1 MAKRT
6 ALIGDQGGSLYLYGL
21 SYLQSLLLIPRVS
34 FENIYIIYIYFILSA
49 IFWCDFTNLFIFIL
63 FFKSSSD
70 TKYPNKSLETID
82 VNNLNAIDIVT
93 FARQA
98 LEQDDLEQVTSQK
111 QKILFFS
118 ILRNFTIF
126 FCYF

>member
-1 MAKRT
+1 MQFFGVTSR
-6 ALIGDQGGSLYLYGL
+6 IYL
-21 SYLQSLLLIPRVS
+21 
-34 FENIYIIYIYFILSA
+34 F
-49 IFWCDFTNLFIFIL
+49 FIL

-98 LEQDDLEQVTSQK
+98 LEQDDLEQVIS
-111 QKILFFS
+111 
-118 ILRNFTIF
+118 RIF
-126 FCYF
+126 FLFIFLISFLILCIFTNIYYFFLGC

>member
-1 MAKRT
+1 MQCFGVTSR
-6 ALIGDQGGSLYLYGL
+6 IYL
-21 SYLQSLLLIPRVS
+21 
-34 FENIYIIYIYFILSA
+34 F
-49 IFWCDFTNLFIFIL
+49 FIL

-98 LEQDDLEQVTSQK
+98 LEQDDLEQVIS
-111 QKILFFS
+111 
-118 ILRNFTIF
+118 RIF
-126 FCYF
+126 FCLFF

>member
-1 MAKRT
+1 MQFFGVTSR
-6 ALIGDQGGSLYLYGL
+6 IYL
-21 SYLQSLLLIPRVS
+21 
-34 FENIYIIYIYFILSA
+34 F
-49 IFWCDFTNLFIFIL
+49 FIL

-98 LEQDDLEQVTSQK
+98 LEQDDLEQVISR
-111 QKILFFS
+111 I
-118 ILRNFTIF
+118 
-126 FCYF
+126 